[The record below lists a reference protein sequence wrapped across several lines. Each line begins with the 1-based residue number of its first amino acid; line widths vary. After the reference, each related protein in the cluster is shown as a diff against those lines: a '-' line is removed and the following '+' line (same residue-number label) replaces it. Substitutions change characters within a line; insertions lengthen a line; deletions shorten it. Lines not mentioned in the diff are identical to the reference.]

1 MKALMLK
8 DFYILRKTLI
18 GQLFIILF
26 SQLYF
31 IIDMFRHGIKPDNV
45 LSPSILIQILFVM
58 SIGGMILTEGT
69 ENVREYLRATPITSK
84 DYLKSKLISQIIA
97 VVFIS
102 FVEMVVLYLLSNDLK
117 IVKLIALTSVTVYLT
132 GLLYIFMGLKLGQNY
147 VTVIPIGLFFIV
159 FMLNM
164 NYPQLVADFVNG
176 NYMVPA
182 ILVLIGFDLILSKL
196 AFGILVKE
204 LENYE

>member
-132 GLLYIFMGLKLGQNY
+132 GLLYIFMVLKLGQNY

-159 FMLNM
+159 FMLSK

>member
-31 IIDMFRHGIKPDNV
+31 IIDMFRHGIKLDNV

-69 ENVREYLRATPITSK
+69 EKVREYLRATPITSK

-97 VVFIS
+97 EVFIS
-102 FVEMVVLYLLSNDLK
+102 FVEMVVFYLLSNDLK
-117 IVKLIALTSVTVYLT
+117 IVKLIALISVTVYLT

-164 NYPQLVADFVNG
+164 KYPQLVADFVNG
-176 NYMVPA
+176 NYMVSA